1 MKGYEKLL
9 SLLAADCRCDEK
21 RDTICYQIIE
31 VEKKDNSYKEELT
44 KVQSELWSLG
54 EWTGGEKGIKG
65 GGDVSGGGDET
76 GGGGD
81 GIGSEDASRRGDV
94 GGGDAT

>member
-9 SLLAADCRCDEK
+9 SLLADCRCDEK

-31 VEKKDNSYKEELT
+31 VEKKDNSYKEE
-44 KVQSELWSLG
+44 SELWALG

-81 GIGSEDASRRGDV
+81 EIGCEDVSRRGDV